1 MASVPPPEPIL
12 IASPSLDE
20 PTYHQGSSQEQ
31 SAKAIYHE
39 SIWPNLS
46 LLLEGVQ
53 VPMPETSSQPPH
65 EPSPGLTSRPS
76 PAEDIDRD
84 NPATDSGSTG
94 MDQTTLPRGGF
105 PQREEMAEMGFGCRS
120 VNTGRSTRGSA
131 YCGCNP
137 PCNGAHVSEVQ
148 GALATATRI
157 RRRTNALR
165 ACDEKE
171 AVGQGHVSWG
181 EGGLGG
187 GVESSY
193 NGASQWK
200 DYENTEEEFKDRFK
214 GNSDTWGIHS
224 TSIEQRNKQWEDW
237 KPPDSASTCT

>member
-12 IASPSLDE
+12 DVSPSPDE
-20 PTYHQGSSQEQ
+20 PTYDQGSSQEQ

-53 VPMPETSSQPPH
+53 VLVPEISSQPPH
-65 EPSPGLTSRPS
+65 ESSPGLTSRPG

-84 NPATDSGSTG
+84 DPATDSDRMGT
-94 MDQTTLPRGGF
+94 DQTALPRGGF
-105 PQREEMAEMGFGCRS
+105 LQCEEMAEMGSGCRS
-120 VNTGRSTRGSA
+120 VNMGCFVRESA
-131 YCGCNP
+131 CCGCNP
-137 PCNGAHVSEVQ
+137 PCDGAHVSEVQ
-148 GALATATRI
+148 EALAAAIRF

-165 ACDEKE
+165 ECDEKE
-171 AVGQGHVSWG
+171 AVGDGHVSWG
-181 EGGLGG
+181 EGGSGG
-187 GVESSY
+187 GIESSY
-193 NGASQWK
+193 NGASRWK
-200 DYENTEEEFKDRFK
+200 DYESTQEEFKDRFK

-237 KPPDSASTCT
+237 KPSGSASTCT